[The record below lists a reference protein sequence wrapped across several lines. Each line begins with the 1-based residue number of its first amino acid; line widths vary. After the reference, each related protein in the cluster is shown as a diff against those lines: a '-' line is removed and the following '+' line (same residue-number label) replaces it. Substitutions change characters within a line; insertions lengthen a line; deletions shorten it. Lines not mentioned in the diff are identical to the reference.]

1 MVYEIERE
9 GNRVVIRAVPKLPW
23 YQNVAGSGVRAWR
36 RLAELWRFRGLVYN
50 LVARDLKVR
59 YKNSA
64 LGVLWSLLNP
74 LLMMVV
80 FTAVFTVMRGQSVS
94 DFPVFV
100 LIGLLPWQFFAN
112 SVAAATGS
120 VVGNAH
126 LISKVYFPREALILS
141 GVLSN
146 FVNFVIALLVL
157 FPIMALFHMPFT
169 GWILLLP
176 VVMVVELIF
185 TLGVGFVVATTNVF
199 YRDVQMIMDVILL
212 AGFFLTP
219 VFYSL
224 DILPRSYVLF
234 GVNLDVWRLMYYLNP
249 MASIIANYRVILYS
263 GGAPAADFLFRTLIT
278 SLVFLGVGLWLFYRY
293 QSRFSEEL

>member
-1 MVYEIERE
+1 VYVIERD
-9 GNRVVIRAVPKLPW
+9 GTRTTIRVVESIAWYRYPENFLRQMKSRA
-23 YQNVAGSGVRAWR
+23 R
-36 RLAELWRFRGLVYN
+36 ELWEFRGLVRN
-50 LVARDLKVR
+50 LVIRDLRVR

-100 LIGLLPWQFFAN
+100 LIGLLPWQFFSN
-112 SVAAATGS
+112 SVVAAAGS
-120 VVGNAH
+120 IVGNAH
-126 LISKVYFPREALILS
+126 LITKVYFPREVLVIS
-141 GVLSN
+141 GALSN
-146 FVNFVIALLVL
+146 LVNFLIALLVL
-157 FPIMALFHMPFT
+157 LSIMLLFHMPLT
-169 GWILLLP
+169 RWMLLLP
-176 VVMVVELIF
+176 VVIFVELIF
-185 TLGVGFVVATTNVF
+185 TLGVGFIVATTNVF
-199 YRDVQMIMDVILL
+199 YRDVQMIMEVVLL

-234 GVNLDVWRLMYYLNP
+234 GVNIDVWRMTYYLNP
-249 MASIIANYRVILYS
+249 MASIIANYRVILYQGS
-263 GGAPAADFLFRTLIT
+263 PPAFDFLIRTFFTSVGFLLI
-278 SLVFLGVGLWLFYRY
+278 GLLIFYRY

>member
-1 MVYEIERE
+1 MYVIERD
-9 GNRVVIRAVPKLPW
+9 GTRTTIRVVESIAWYRYPENFLRQMKSRA
-23 YQNVAGSGVRAWR
+23 R
-36 RLAELWRFRGLVYN
+36 ELWEFRGLVRN
-50 LVARDLKVR
+50 LVIRDLRVR

-100 LIGLLPWQFFAN
+100 LIGLLPWQFFSN
-112 SVAAATGS
+112 SVVAAAGS
-120 VVGNAH
+120 IVGNAH
-126 LISKVYFPREALILS
+126 LITKVYFPREVLVIS
-141 GVLSN
+141 GALSN
-146 FVNFVIALLVL
+146 LVNFLIALLVL
-157 FPIMALFHMPFT
+157 LPIMLLFHMPLT
-169 GWILLLP
+169 RWMLLLP
-176 VVMVVELIF
+176 VVIFVELIF
-185 TLGVGFVVATTNVF
+185 TLGVGFIVATTNVF
-199 YRDVQMIMDVILL
+199 YRDVQMIMEVVLL

-234 GVNLDVWRLMYYLNP
+234 GVNIDVWRMTYYLNP
-249 MASIIANYRVILYS
+249 MASIIANYRVILYQGS
-263 GGAPAADFLFRTLIT
+263 PPAFDFLIRTFFTSVGFLLI
-278 SLVFLGVGLWLFYRY
+278 GLLIFYRY